1 MGQHI
6 WRSVQ
11 RWQKDDLMAYAVID
25 TSDVDEDAV
34 QFMMELIV
42 DVLEEGQD
50 EGVSREEAIMAMGR
64 LISMLLNDD
73 EKVGTLN

>member
-1 MGQHI
+1 
-6 WRSVQ
+6 
-11 RWQKDDLMAYAVID
+11 MAYAVID
-25 TSDVDEDAV
+25 TSDVDENAV

>member
-1 MGQHI
+1 MT
-6 WRSVQ
+6 
-11 RWQKDDLMAYAVID
+11 YALVD

-34 QFMMELIV
+34 EFMMELIV
-42 DVLEEGQD
+42 EVLEEGQD